1 MVWRITRNPRRGE
14 QVFKRSAVD
23 LSIKTVVSA
32 VLNFKS
38 LDGVGSVGGMP
49 PKNAI
54 GKPQK

>member
-23 LSIKTVVSA
+23 LSIKTVVST

-54 GKPQK
+54 GKP